1 MLEQMLEKMQK
12 DFEILHRQRCFLMA
26 SLQHLMEKDFED
38 PEATRFKVAIA
49 QAMVDGLFDK
59 GHSLSDEIERSVLIS
74 MKEML
79 ERERLLY
86 NIKGELNGPF

>member
-26 SLQHLMEKDFED
+26 ALQHLMEKDFED

-49 QAMVDGLFDK
+49 QAMVDSLFEK
-59 GHSLSDEIERSVLIS
+59 GYSLSDDIEMSVMVS
-74 MKEML
+74 MKDML
-79 ERERLLY
+79 ERERLLS

>member
-1 MLEQMLEKMQK
+1 MLEQMLEKMKK

-26 SLQHLMEKDFED
+26 ALQHIMEKDFED
-38 PEATRFKVAIA
+38 PEATHFKIAIA

-59 GHSLSDEIERSVLIS
+59 GHALSDEIERSVMIS

-79 ERERLLY
+79 ERERVLS
-86 NIKGELNGPF
+86 NIKKDLNELF

>member
-26 SLQHLMEKDFED
+26 ALQHLMEKDFED

-49 QAMVDGLFDK
+49 QAMVDSLFEK
-59 GHSLSDEIERSVLIS
+59 GHSLSDDIEMSVMVS
-74 MKEML
+74 MKDML
-79 ERERLLY
+79 ERERLLS

>member
-1 MLEQMLEKMQK
+1 MLEQMLEKMKK

-49 QAMVDGLFDK
+49 QAMVDHIFEK
-59 GHSLSDEIERSVLIS
+59 GHALSDDIEKSVMIS

-79 ERERLLY
+79 ERERLLSS
-86 NIKGELNGPF
+86 IKNDLNGPF